1 MVWCGVAVIGREDR
15 SDWGVVL
22 IADLMVTR
30 QQAVREVRG
39 QQVEDRT
46 VMGNTNI
53 AAQSPLYY
61 CKYSQTWKNKQ
72 AVH

>member
-1 MVWCGVAVIGREDR
+1 MAVIGREDR

-53 AAQSPLYY
+53 AAQSPLYN
-61 CKYSQTWKNKQ
+61 CKYSQTRKNKQ